1 MPNIRFISCR
11 ILSNLSDVLPADVKT
26 KAIAKM
32 TELQKDV
39 DRDVRFYAASGLKK
53 LAGEST

>member
-26 KAIAKM
+26 KAITKM
-32 TELQKDV
+32 TELQKDA

-53 LAGEST
+53 LTSESA